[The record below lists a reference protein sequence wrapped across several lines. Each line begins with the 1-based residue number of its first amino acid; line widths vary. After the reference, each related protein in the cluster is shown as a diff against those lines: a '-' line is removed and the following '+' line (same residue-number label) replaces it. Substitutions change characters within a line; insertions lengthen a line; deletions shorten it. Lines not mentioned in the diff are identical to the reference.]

1 MMMNALQTVA
11 RQAPG
16 ALARHAP
23 RAAGAALSTMAS
35 RGLLSAS
42 RKARTERAP
51 PNPAL
56 LAARRD
62 ITVGRDGRNWNSV
75 LLMVPQ
81 AEEWQIERFGKFS
94 HTATPGL
101 SFALPVI
108 DEIAYKRSLK
118 ETTIAIHPQTAITK
132 DNVHVHLDGAV
143 YTRVVDAYKA
153 SYGIEDP
160 EGAITTLAQSAMR
173 KEVGNLEL
181 DQLFLEREKLNQGI
195 AHALDEASQPWGIR
209 VFRYEIADIHVDRGT
224 REAMEKQS
232 NAERLRRAEVLE
244 SEGYRQKLINQSEGE
259 RQGAINAAQ
268 GQAESMRLKATAEA
282 DQIKAIAEA
291 QAASTRMAAEATADG
306 LRAIAEAVS
315 EEGGK
320 DAMVQRLADKY
331 VSELAEM
338 AKQSNLVIVPDRP
351 NDISGVVATAMGMF
365 DQVKQNSNSEAH

>member
-1 MMMNALQTVA
+1 MNAMQTVA

-101 SFALPVI
+101 SFAIPII

-181 DQLFLEREKLNQGI
+181 DQLFLEREKLNIG
-195 AHALDEASQPWGIR
+195 ARPRRWRPSARHRGD
-209 VFRYEIADIHVDRGT
+209 VFRSHRHRASLGRG
-224 REAMEKQS
+224 
-232 NAERLRRAEVLE
+232 V
-244 SEGYRQKLINQSEGE
+244 
-259 RQGAINAAQ
+259 AA
-268 GQAESMRLKATAEA
+268 L
-282 DQIKAIAEA
+282 
-291 QAASTRMAAEATADG
+291 
-306 LRAIAEAVS
+306 
-315 EEGGK
+315 
-320 DAMVQRLADKY
+320 
-331 VSELAEM
+331 
-338 AKQSNLVIVPDRP
+338 
-351 NDISGVVATAMGMF
+351 
-365 DQVKQNSNSEAH
+365 

>member
-1 MMMNALQTVA
+1 MMMNAMQTLA

-56 LAARRD
+56 RAATRD

-101 SFALPVI
+101 SFAIPII

-181 DQLFLEREKLNQGI
+181 DQLFLEREKLNIGI
-195 AHALDEASQPWGIR
+195 AQALDEASQPWGIR

-259 RQGAINAAQ
+259 HLCGNQPVCRVRRGRPGSVERRGTGI
-268 GQAESMRLKATAEA
+268 ATP
-282 DQIKAIAEA
+282 
-291 QAASTRMAAEATADG
+291 SSRRRVDG
-306 LRAIAEAVS
+306 VED
-315 EEGGK
+315 
-320 DAMVQRLADKY
+320 DAMIQHERA
-331 VSELAEM
+331 
-338 AKQSNLVIVPDRP
+338 
-351 NDISGVVATAMGMF
+351 
-365 DQVKQNSNSEAH
+365 VKF